1 MNLEGVVKRKLFL
14 DKNLQI
20 LKNNPHA
27 FPTTR
32 LHAGA
37 GFGRFVRMRM
47 YFMSV
52 GGTGMGNAA
61 ILMRSLGH
69 EVTGADQAVYPPMS
83 EALAAAGIEPLPGY
97 DAERLARLAPDVVV
111 VGNVNTRGNPE
122 VEWLLETRA
131 VPMVS
136 LPELL
141 RTQVLR
147 KRRNIVVCGTHGKTT
162 TTSLC
167 AHLLEAAGQGPG
179 WFIGG
184 VPLGLPGG
192 AAAGREGGPFVIE
205 GDEYDSAFFDKR
217 SKFVHYTPDILVLN
231 NLEFDH
237 ADIFRDLADI
247 ARSFSHVIRLV
258 PRNGCI
264 LANGDDP
271 ALAPLLDAPWT
282 EVLRVGTGTGNDLR
296 IAGYTEDAAGS
307 RFTLE
312 WRGRSRAEVRWPQWG
327 LYNARNAA
335 MAALAAARAAG
346 CDDPGDFDLSAMER
360 FGGVKRRQEVLFD
373 DGSLALVSDFAH
385 HPTAVAGTL
394 EGLRARF
401 SGREVVACFEA
412 RSNTACRK
420 VHEAAFAGAFALADR
435 IHFGGVYRAERYS
448 DTDRIDFA
456 AMAAR
461 IGARAMAHGGNE
473 RLGEA
478 LAQDLRGGAPRVVCF
493 FSNGSFDGV
502 INRALDLARSRA
514 EATANP

>member
-1 MNLEGVVKRKLFL
+1 
-14 DKNLQI
+14 
-20 LKNNPHA
+20 
-27 FPTTR
+27 
-32 LHAGA
+32 
-37 GFGRFVRMRM
+37 
-47 YFMSV
+47 MSV

-97 DAERLARLAPDVVV
+97 DAERLERLAPDVVV
-111 VGNVNTRGNPE
+111 VGNVNSRGNPE

-141 RTQVLR
+141 RTEVLR
-147 KRRNIVVCGTHGKTT
+147 KRRNVVVCGTHGKTT
-162 TTSLC
+162 TTALC
-167 AHLLEAAGQGPG
+167 AHLLEAAGRGPG

-184 VPLGLPGG
+184 VPRGLPGG
-192 AAAGREGGPFVIE
+192 AAAGRDGGPFVIE

-247 ARSFSHVIRLV
+247 ARSFSHVTRLV
-258 PRNGCI
+258 PRSGCI

-271 ALAPLLDAPWT
+271 ALAPLLDVPWT
-282 EVLRVGTGTGNDLR
+282 EVLRVGTGENNDLR
-296 IAGYTEDAAGS
+296 IAGYAEDAAGAA
-307 RFTLE
+307 FTLE
-312 WRGRSRAEVRWPQWG
+312 WRGRCWAEVRWPQWG
-327 LYNARNAA
+327 LFNARNAA

-346 CDDPGDFDLSAMER
+346 CADPAAFDVSALAA
-360 FGGVKRRQEVLFD
+360 FGGVKRRQELLFE
-373 DGSLALVSDFAH
+373 DGTLALVSDFAH

-394 EGLRARF
+394 KGLRARF
-401 SGREVVACFEA
+401 PGREVVACFEA

-420 VHEAAFAGAFALADR
+420 VHEAAFADAFAMADR
-435 IHFGGVYRAERYS
+435 IHFGGVFRPERYS
-448 DTDRIDFA
+448 DAERIDFS
-456 AMAAR
+456 AMAAK
-461 IGARAMAHGGNE
+461 IGPRAVAHGCNE
-473 RLGEA
+473 RLGERLGA
-478 LAQDLRGGAPRVVCF
+478 ELDSGGARVVCF

-502 INRALDLARSRA
+502 IARSVAQVRKG
-514 EATANP
+514 ATVKKGSE

>member
-1 MNLEGVVKRKLFL
+1 
-14 DKNLQI
+14 
-20 LKNNPHA
+20 
-27 FPTTR
+27 
-32 LHAGA
+32 
-37 GFGRFVRMRM
+37 M

-69 EVTGADQAVYPPMS
+69 EVIGADQAVYPPMS

-111 VGNVNTRGNPE
+111 VGNVNARGNPE

-131 VPMVS
+131 VPVVS

-141 RTQVLR
+141 RTEVLR
-147 KRRNIVVCGTHGKTT
+147 KRRNVVVCGTHGKTT

-167 AHLLEAAGQGPG
+167 AHLLEAAGCGPG

-184 VPLGLPGG
+184 VPQGLPGG
-192 AAAGREGGPFVIE
+192 AAAGRAGGPFVIE

-217 SKFVHYTPDILVLN
+217 SKFVHYAPDILVLN

-271 ALAPLLDAPWT
+271 ALAALVDVPWT
-282 EVLRVGTGTGNDLR
+282 EVLRVGTGEGNDLR
-296 IAGYTEDAAGS
+296 ITKYTEDAAGA
-307 RFTLE
+307 RFALE
-312 WRGRSRAEVRWPQWG
+312 WRGRRWTEVCWPQWG
-327 LYNARNAA
+327 LFNARNAA

-346 CDDPGDFDLSAMER
+346 CAEPADFDVSALAR
-360 FGGVKRRQEVLFD
+360 FGGVKRRQEVLYD
-373 DGSLALVSDFAH
+373 DGRLALVSDFAH

-401 SGREVVACFEA
+401 PGREVVACFEA

-420 VHEAAFAGAFALADR
+420 VHEAAFAEAFALADR
-435 IHFGGVYRAERYS
+435 VHFGGVFRPERYS
-448 DTDRIDFA
+448 EADRIDFA
-456 AMAAR
+456 AMAAM
-461 IGARAMAHGGNE
+461 IGPRATSHGSNG
-473 RLGEA
+473 RLGETVEA
-478 LAQDLRGGAPRVVCF
+478 DLREDAARVVCF

-502 INRALDLARSRA
+502 IARTVDRALKQPD
-514 EATANP
+514 NIGGGFQK